1 MIDKLNLS
9 ETTSQAERQRRYI
22 FFYTCA
28 GYMAGI
34 LWSFFSDAAPRTT
47 FYHSINALHL
57 GLLLVL
63 MLLFLSEKATTE
75 KLTALFLVITQAEI
89 SFEMIYEAVSKSHT
103 ANLVIIGN
111 MVLLALLLMI
121 SIASYYRIIPYL
133 LGGASI
139 ATYALCTF
147 LATEIFPFDF
157 LPAYAIAFVGLGVM
171 GARMNQTIRDIS
183 VENNAYRTER
193 QSMLE
198 LFRMDTDQLTE
209 FIHLARQKELTM
221 EQTET
226 LLELLDAETR
236 QKLTDAIT
244 ENIRAKTIELAKL
257 EEKIPG
263 LTPAEKRYASAYS
276 RVKASRRPSR
286 SSEKA
291 LQTSQTCAAGYAANS
306 ISNTT
311 KTCKAVSH
319 RSYTENRRYSKP
331 RSIRTRTAKRIG
343 KNRRQ
348 THEVNTHPNTQTI
361 RMERT
366 HNLQDLFEALRR
378 QQRIIRNLSG
388 MGAVQS
394 ALSPV
399 REMRDQ
405 ISGGLRLYRENP
417 AGQVTERLKTYRKNL
432 FKGISTVSDPLAP
445 MRRYLSVINRV
456 NRQWQEQFAAVAA
469 STRQLD
475 IALNNALLRMDTRQQ
490 AAFGIFNAALCGTS
504 AAFLKNISYTQT
516 WQEAAIVGTTNST
529 LRRHWTTC
537 TAAKTQLR

>member
-34 LWSFFSDAAPRTT
+34 LWSFFSDAAPRTS

-198 LFRMDTDQLTE
+198 LFRMDTDQLRE

-221 EQTET
+221 EQTKT

-263 LTPAEKRYASAYS
+263 LTPAEKEVCICILKGKSLAQTVKELGKSPSNITNVRS
-276 RVKASRRPSR
+276 RIRRKLNL
-286 SSEKA
+286 EHDED
-291 LQTSQTCAAGYAANS
+291 LQSCL
-306 ISNTT
+306 
-311 KTCKAVSH
+311 
-319 RSYTENRRYSKP
+319 
-331 RSIRTRTAKRIG
+331 
-343 KNRRQ
+343 
-348 THEVNTHPNTQTI
+348 TQ
-361 RMERT
+361 
-366 HNLQDLFEALRR
+366 
-378 QQRIIRNLSG
+378 II
-388 MGAVQS
+388 
-394 ALSPV
+394 
-399 REMRDQ
+399 
-405 ISGGLRLYRENP
+405 Y
-417 AGQVTERLKTYRKNL
+417 KK
-432 FKGISTVSDPLAP
+432 
-445 MRRYLSVINRV
+445 
-456 NRQWQEQFAAVAA
+456 
-469 STRQLD
+469 
-475 IALNNALLRMDTRQQ
+475 
-490 AAFGIFNAALCGTS
+490 
-504 AAFLKNISYTQT
+504 
-516 WQEAAIVGTTNST
+516 
-529 LRRHWTTC
+529 
-537 TAAKTQLR
+537 